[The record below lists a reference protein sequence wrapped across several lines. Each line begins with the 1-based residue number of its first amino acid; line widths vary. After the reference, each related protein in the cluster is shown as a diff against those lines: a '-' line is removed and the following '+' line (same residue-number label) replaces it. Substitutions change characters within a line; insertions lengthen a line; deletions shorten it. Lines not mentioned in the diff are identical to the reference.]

1 MVRGALRRTAVLSH
15 SWKRNTWRSSGKGRC
30 TMNILMP
37 QLGETVSEGTI
48 ITWLKSEGDTVLA
61 DEILLEIETD
71 KAATEVPAPIAGVL
85 TQILVPAGQTVA
97 VGTALAVIE
106 TAPAPVT
113 TATAAGSPLAET
125 PTTASS
131 PPESADAPRGR
142 WNREPK
148 FDRAG
153 QPLSPAVRRLVREHA
168 LDPTAIVGGGRN
180 GRIRRK
186 DVLAHVAG
194 AAPAAKALAVLPA
207 GAAGRLV
214 PFSRLRKR
222 IAEHMVRSKAASPHV
237 LQAVEV
243 DFSADR
249 KRIAEHMV
257 RSKAASPHVLQA
269 VEVDFSAVVSARA
282 RYKAVFQDRHGVPL
296 TFLPFVAHALCRALA
311 EYPALNASIEGEALR
326 LHDDVNL
333 AVAVDLNFEGLVAP
347 VLPRAHTLTLTALAT
362 GIHGIT
368 QRVRSGKFSADELKG
383 GTYTLSNSGSFGTFL
398 TAPIINQPQVAIL
411 SMDGI
416 HKRATVVESDA
427 GDSITIRPIGVLAQ
441 SFDHRAVDGAYSAAY
456 LRTLKGMI
464 EARDWEAAL
473 QA

>member
-1 MVRGALRRTAVLSH
+1 
-15 SWKRNTWRSSGKGRC
+15 
-30 TMNILMP
+30 MNILMP

-214 PFSRLRKR
+214 PFSRL
-222 IAEHMVRSKAASPHV
+222 
-237 LQAVEV
+237 
-243 DFSADR
+243 R

>member
-1 MVRGALRRTAVLSH
+1 M
-15 SWKRNTWRSSGKGRC
+15 K
-30 TMNILMP
+30 ILMP

-48 ITWLKSEGDTVLA
+48 IAWLKSAGDTVLA

-71 KAATEVPAPIAGVL
+71 KATTEVPAPIAGVL
-85 TQILVPAGQTVA
+85 TRILVPAGQTVT
-97 VGTALAVIE
+97 VGTTLAVIE
-106 TAPAPVT
+106 SAPAPVT
-113 TATAAGSPLAET
+113 SAAAAASPLAET
-125 PTTASS
+125 PSTASW
-131 PPESADAPRGR
+131 PPESAPAATARGR

-168 LDPTAIVGGGRN
+168 LDPTDVVGGGRN
-180 GRIRRK
+180 GRIRRR

-194 AAPAAKALAVLPA
+194 AASAAKAMALLPTA
-207 GAAGRLV
+207 AAGQLV

-222 IAEHMVRSKAASPHV
+222 IAEHMVRSTATSPHV

-243 DFSADR
+243 DFST
-249 KRIAEHMV
+249 
-257 RSKAASPHVLQA
+257 
-269 VEVDFSAVVSARA
+269 VVSARA
-282 RYKAVFQDRHGVPL
+282 KYKGAFRDRHGVTL

-347 VLPRAHTLTLTALAT
+347 VLPRADSLTLPALAI

-416 HKRATVVESDA
+416 HKRPTVIESDA
-427 GDSITIRPIGVLAQ
+427 GDVIAIRPIGVLAQ

-473 QA
+473 DT

>member
-1 MVRGALRRTAVLSH
+1 MKTNL
-15 SWKRNTWRSSGKGRC
+15 
-30 TMNILMP
+30 MNILMP

-48 ITWLKSEGDTVLA
+48 VAWLKSEGDTVLA

-85 TQILVPAGQTVA
+85 TRILVPAGQQTVA

-106 TAPAPVT
+106 PARAPVT
-113 TATAAGSPLAET
+113 AATAAGSPLVET
-125 PTTASS
+125 PTTASW
-131 PPESADAPRGR
+131 PPESAPADAPRGR

-168 LDPTAIVGGGRN
+168 LDPNAIVGGGRN
-180 GRIRRK
+180 GRVRRR
-186 DVLAHVAG
+186 DVLARVAG
-194 AAPAAKALAVLPA
+194 AAPAAKAMAVLPTAA
-207 GAAGRLV
+207 GGRLV

-222 IAEHMVRSKAASPHV
+222 IAEHMVRSKAT
-237 LQAVEV
+237 
-243 DFSADR
+243 
-249 KRIAEHMV
+249 
-257 RSKAASPHVLQA
+257 SPHVLQA

-282 RYKAVFQDRHGVPL
+282 KYKAAFQDRHGVTL

-368 QRVRSGKFSADELKG
+368 QRVRSGKFSADELRG

-398 TAPIINQPQVAIL
+398 TAPIINQPQVAVL

-464 EARDWEAAL
+464 EARDWEGAL
-473 QA
+473 HA

>member
-1 MVRGALRRTAVLSH
+1 
-15 SWKRNTWRSSGKGRC
+15 
-30 TMNILMP
+30 MNILMP

-85 TQILVPAGQTVA
+85 TRILVAAGHTVA

-106 TAPAPVT
+106 AAPAPVT
-113 TATAAGSPLAET
+113 TATAAAGSPLAET
-125 PTTASS
+125 PTTAW
-131 PPESADAPRGR
+131 PPESAPADAARGR

-180 GRIRRK
+180 GRIRRR

-194 AAPAAKALAVLPA
+194 AAPVAKAVAVPPTA
-207 GAAGRLV
+207 AAGRLV

-222 IAEHMVRSKAASPHV
+222 IAEHMVRSKATSPHV
-237 LQAVEV
+237 LQA
-243 DFSADR
+243 
-249 KRIAEHMV
+249 I
-257 RSKAASPHVLQA
+257 
-269 VEVDFSAVVSARA
+269 EVDFSAVVSARA
-282 RYKAVFQDRHGVPL
+282 KYKAAFQDRHGVTL

-311 EYPALNASIEGEALR
+311 EYPALNASIEGQALR

-347 VLPRAHTLTLTALAT
+347 VLTRAHTLTLTALAT

-416 HKRATVVESDA
+416 HKRATVIESDA
-427 GDSITIRPIGVLAQ
+427 GDSIAIRPIGVLAQ

-456 LRTLKGMI
+456 LSTLKGMI

-473 QA
+473 HA

>member
-1 MVRGALRRTAVLSH
+1 
-15 SWKRNTWRSSGKGRC
+15 
-30 TMNILMP
+30 MNILMP

-85 TQILVPAGQTVA
+85 TRILVPAGQTVA

-106 TAPAPVT
+106 AAPAPVT

-125 PTTASS
+125 PTTASW
-131 PPESADAPRGR
+131 PPESAPADAARGR

-180 GRIRRK
+180 GRIRRR

-194 AAPAAKALAVLPA
+194 APAAKAVAVLPTA
-207 GAAGRLV
+207 AAGRLV

-222 IAEHMVRSKAASPHV
+222 IAEHMVRSKATSPHV

-243 DFSADR
+243 DFT
-249 KRIAEHMV
+249 
-257 RSKAASPHVLQA
+257 
-269 VEVDFSAVVSARA
+269 AVVSARA
-282 RYKAVFQDRHGVPL
+282 KYKAAFQDRQGVTL

-311 EYPALNASIEGEALR
+311 EYPALNASIEGEVLR

-347 VLPRAHTLTLTALAT
+347 VLTRAHTLTLTALAT

-416 HKRATVVESDA
+416 HKRATVIESDA
-427 GDSITIRPIGVLAQ
+427 GDSIAIRPIGVLAQ

-456 LRTLKGMI
+456 LSTLKGMI

-473 QA
+473 NA

>member
-1 MVRGALRRTAVLSH
+1 
-15 SWKRNTWRSSGKGRC
+15 
-30 TMNILMP
+30 MNILMP

-85 TQILVPAGQTVA
+85 TRILVPAGQTVA

-106 TAPAPVT
+106 AAAAPVA

-125 PTTASS
+125 PTTASW
-131 PPESADAPRGR
+131 PPESAPADAARGR

-180 GRIRRK
+180 GRIRRR

-194 AAPAAKALAVLPA
+194 APAAKAVAVLPTA
-207 GAAGRLV
+207 AAGRLV

-222 IAEHMVRSKAASPHV
+222 IAEHMVRSKATSPHV

-243 DFSADR
+243 DFT
-249 KRIAEHMV
+249 
-257 RSKAASPHVLQA
+257 
-269 VEVDFSAVVSARA
+269 AVVSARA
-282 RYKAVFQDRHGVPL
+282 KYKAAFQDRHGVTL

-347 VLPRAHTLTLTALAT
+347 VLTRAHTLTLTALAT

-416 HKRATVVESDA
+416 HKRATVIESDA
-427 GDSITIRPIGVLAQ
+427 GDSIAIRPIGVLAQ

-456 LRTLKGMI
+456 LSTLKGMI

-473 QA
+473 NA

>member
-1 MVRGALRRTAVLSH
+1 
-15 SWKRNTWRSSGKGRC
+15 
-30 TMNILMP
+30 MNILMP

-61 DEILLEIETD
+61 EEILLEIETD
-71 KAATEVPAPIAGVL
+71 KAATEVPAPVAGVL
-85 TQILVPAGQTVA
+85 TRILVPAGQTVA

-106 TAPAPVT
+106 AAPAPVT

-125 PTTASS
+125 PTTASW
-131 PPESADAPRGR
+131 PPESAPADAARGR

-168 LDPTAIVGGGRN
+168 LDPTAIVGSGRN
-180 GRIRRK
+180 GRIRRR

-194 AAPAAKALAVLPA
+194 AAPAAKAPT
-207 GAAGRLV
+207 AAGRLV

-222 IAEHMVRSKAASPHV
+222 IAEHMVHSKATSPHV
-237 LQAVEV
+237 LQAVEGG
-243 DFSADR
+243 
-249 KRIAEHMV
+249 
-257 RSKAASPHVLQA
+257 
-269 VEVDFSAVVSARA
+269 FSAVVSARA
-282 RYKAVFQDRHGVPL
+282 KYKAAFQDRHGVTL

-398 TAPIINQPQVAIL
+398 TAPIINQPQVAVL
-411 SMDGI
+411 SMDG
-416 HKRATVVESDA
+416 S
-427 GDSITIRPIGVLAQ
+427 
-441 SFDHRAVDGAYSAAY
+441 
-456 LRTLKGMI
+456 
-464 EARDWEAAL
+464 
-473 QA
+473 

>member
-1 MVRGALRRTAVLSH
+1 
-15 SWKRNTWRSSGKGRC
+15 
-30 TMNILMP
+30 MNILMP

-85 TQILVPAGQTVA
+85 TRILVPAGQTVA

-106 TAPAPVT
+106 AAPAPVT
-113 TATAAGSPLAET
+113 TATGAGSPLAET
-125 PTTASS
+125 PTTASWPS
-131 PPESADAPRGR
+131 ESAPADAARGR

-180 GRIRRK
+180 GRIRRR

-194 AAPAAKALAVLPA
+194 APAAKAVAVLPTA
-207 GAAGRLV
+207 AAGRLV

-222 IAEHMVRSKAASPHV
+222 IAEHMVRSKATSPHV

-243 DFSADR
+243 DFT
-249 KRIAEHMV
+249 
-257 RSKAASPHVLQA
+257 
-269 VEVDFSAVVSARA
+269 AVVSARA
-282 RYKAVFQDRHGVPL
+282 KYKAAFQDRHGVKL

-347 VLPRAHTLTLTALAT
+347 VLTRAHTLTLTALAT

-416 HKRATVVESDA
+416 HKRATVIESDA
-427 GDSITIRPIGVLAQ
+427 GDSIAIRPIGVLAQ

-456 LRTLKGMI
+456 LSTLKGMI

-473 QA
+473 NA